1 MKYLHPINS
10 PIGPIDVAYS
20 LNIPCEELSKL
31 TQGEKI
37 QLLRIIH
44 SGYLKPS
51 EYFDEEDE

>member
-1 MKYLHPINS
+1 MKYLHPIDS
-10 PIGPIDVAYS
+10 PIGAIDVAYS
-20 LNIPCEELSKL
+20 LNIPREELSKL

-51 EYFDEEDE
+51 EYFDEDE

>member
-1 MKYLHPINS
+1 MKYLHPIDS

-20 LNIPCEELSKL
+20 LNIPREELSKL

-51 EYFDEEDE
+51 EYIDEDE

>member
-20 LNIPCEELSKL
+20 LNIPREELSKL
-31 TQGEKI
+31 TQGELI
-37 QLLRIIH
+37 LLLRIIH

-51 EYFDEEDE
+51 ENFNEE

>member
-10 PIGPIDVAYS
+10 PIGAIDVAYV
-20 LNIPCEELSKL
+20 LNIDHEELSKL

-37 QLLRIIH
+37 QLLRMIH

-51 EYFDEEDE
+51 EYIDEDE